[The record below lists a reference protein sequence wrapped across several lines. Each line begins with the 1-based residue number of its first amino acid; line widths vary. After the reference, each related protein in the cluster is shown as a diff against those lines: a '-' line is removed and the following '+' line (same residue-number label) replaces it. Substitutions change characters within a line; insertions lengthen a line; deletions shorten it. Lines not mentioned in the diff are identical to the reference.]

1 MVSQKER
8 YLFIDG
14 LRGIAASSVMLFHLY
29 GAFKSIAPSSFT
41 ERIPWFFDGAL
52 NHGYLGVQVF
62 FVISGFVMAHS
73 LRRYPLDLRNFGVFA
88 LRRSVRL
95 DPPYWI
101 AIWSLLAI
109 NILGN
114 QFFESRQV
122 DVPGP
127 LGVLANM
134 FYLDKILGVAS
145 VVPIGWTLCLEI
157 QFYLVFFLL
166 LWVAR
171 QPDSERGTIIEGLS
185 FSRERAL
192 YVFVPAMA
200 FALCWP
206 LGIFEENIH
215 QGLWFPQWFMF
226 LLGVFAYWSI
236 TSRAS
241 EKWLIVFLSVNLV
254 LVVTYAIWPP
264 ATVPLFMGAAHGFGE
279 PVPVLL
285 ATLITTTL
293 IYAAGKLG
301 RLEVWLSG
309 PVLQYLGRISYSL
322 YLMHV
327 VTGARLMRAL
337 GRFGFDSVWGSLMLV
352 VIGLIGSFVGT
363 LFMYYF
369 VERPCVRFANH
380 LRKRLVA

>member
-29 GAFKSIAPSSFT
+29 GAFKSFAPSSFT

-101 AIWSLLAI
+101 AIWTLLAI

-122 DVPGP
+122 EVPSL

-134 FYLDKILGVAS
+134 FYLDNILGLVS

-171 QPDSERGTIIEGLS
+171 QPESERGTIIEGLS

-226 LLGVFAYWSI
+226 LLGVFAYWST
-236 TSRAS
+236 TSRSS
-241 EKWLIVFLSVNLV
+241 EKWLIVFLSINLA
-254 LVVTYAIWPP
+254 LVVYYAIWTPEF
-264 ATVPLFMGAAHGFGE
+264 VPVFAGGHGFGDA
-279 PVPVLL
+279 VPVLL
-285 ATLITTTL
+285 ATLITTSI

-309 PVLQYLGRISYSL
+309 PVLQFLGRISYSL

-327 VTGARLMRAL
+327 ITGARLMRVL
-337 GRFGFDSVWGSLMLV
+337 GRFGFDTVWGSLILV
-352 VIGLIGSFVGT
+352 VIGLVGSLVGAYM
-363 LFMYYF
+363 LYYF
-369 VERPCVRFANH
+369 VERPFLRLANY
-380 LRKRLVA
+380 LRQRLVS